1 MSDLILVPTVLER
14 ERLAPRLA
22 EESPDSDYAFQLCG
36 FGAIAAAARAAA
48 LIARYRPSRV
58 LLIGIAGSY
67 DLEKVPIGSAVHFDQ
82 VACHGIGV
90 GSGTHFVSAA
100 QLGWQQFSG
109 GDVQPEIGDLIT
121 LDSTFVPGVRS
132 AGMLLTCCAASADT
146 VDAMERRSR
155 FPDAVAEDME
165 GYGVALACSLAGV
178 PLQIVRGISN
188 QVGDRDPRRWQ
199 IDQALHAAADMA
211 LLLMPRAW
219 LPDSS

>member
-1 MSDLILVPTVLER
+1 VSDLILVPTVLER
-14 ERLAPRLA
+14 ERLVPRLA
-22 EESPDSDYAFQLCG
+22 QESADSDYAFQLCG

-67 DLEKVPIGSAVHFDQ
+67 DLEQVPLGSAVRFDQ
-82 VACHGIGV
+82 VACHGIGL
-90 GSGTHFVSAA
+90 GSGPHFVSAT

-109 GDVQPEIGDLIT
+109 GDAQPEIGDLIT
-121 LDSTFVPGVRS
+121 LDSTFVPGVSS

-146 VDAMERRSR
+146 VDARERRSR
-155 FPDAVAEDME
+155 FPEAVAEDME

-199 IDQALHAAADMA
+199 IDRALHAAADMA
-211 LLLMPRAW
+211 LVLMPRAW
-219 LPDSS
+219 LPDST